1 MYFINSIKVF
11 HLKRKIKN
19 NYLNFKINGLLSFE
33 SKPHSKDIYFNIE
46 IQL

>member
-11 HLKRKIKN
+11 HFKKKN

-33 SKPHSKDIYFNIE
+33 SRPHSKDIYFNIE